1 LVVINNCVCCYFR
14 KLEAAGLR
22 RKSLLHISRAE
33 TYQRNKWSKSLKVGK
48 SIVSAVTNKSLR
60 SADSLEDDDKRMPII

>member
-1 LVVINNCVCCYFR
+1 VCVA
-14 KLEAAGLR
+14 KLETAGLR

-48 SIVSAVTNKSLR
+48 SFVSAVTSKSLR